1 MLVDSH
7 CHLDSEKFVG
17 EVDAVVDRALAA
29 GVARILTIG
38 TGEGPPGIDCAI
50 RVAERFQNVVASIG
64 VHPHDAAKCTSHTF
78 SDLKSL
84 GAHPKV
90 VGFGEIGLDY
100 HYDFS
105 PREQQRDV
113 FIEQLKL
120 ARELDLPVIIHTREA
135 WEDTVAVLRDFGRGI
150 PGVMHCFTGSPEQ
163 AREAL
168 DLGLCLSYGGVL
180 TFRTA
185 DNVRESAAMT
195 PDDRLLVETD
205 APYLA
210 PIPHR
215 GKRNEPAFMVEVA
228 SKLAE
233 VRGSTIEEI
242 ASLTTANFERLFSC
256 LRTRKDYTGDSDA
269 N

>member
-1 MLVDSH
+1 
-7 CHLDSEKFVG
+7 
-17 EVDAVVDRALAA
+17 
-29 GVARILTIG
+29 
-38 TGEGPPGIDCAI
+38 
-50 RVAERFQNVVASIG
+50 
-64 VHPHDAAKCTSHTF
+64 
-78 SDLKSL
+78 
-84 GAHPKV
+84 
-90 VGFGEIGLDY
+90 
-100 HYDFS
+100 
-105 PREQQRDV
+105 
-113 FIEQLKL
+113 
-120 ARELDLPVIIHTREA
+120 
-135 WEDTVAVLRDFGRGI
+135 
-150 PGVMHCFTGSPEQ
+150 
-163 AREAL
+163 
-168 DLGLCLSYGGVL
+168 
-180 TFRTA
+180 
-185 DNVRESAAMT
+185 MT